1 MKLFR
6 PPRLQIYSFVFSM
19 PVIDLA
25 FNLILFKDRVWHD
38 WRIWVFS
45 FPLIYL
51 VGVLTWYSHISYDRY
66 VEKKYPGLNQS
77 AQRILRKSLV
87 AIFIMPPGIL
97 LIFLLYDQFSILGYQ
112 LQQWDL
118 VKGLIL
124 GLCVNLVFETLYES
138 DYLLGQY
145 KKTRLEKE
153 SLRQLSLQQEFET
166 LKGQVNPHFLFNCF
180 NTLSSLIAE
189 DRDKA
194 EVFLNELS
202 KVYRYLLRNN
212 EDGLTTVQ
220 NEIRFIESYY
230 RLLQTRH
237 GEAVQLHI
245 DIDKRYD
252 QYLLPSLTLQLLVEN
267 VVKHNV
273 LSKNK
278 PLVVDIFTT
287 AGNKLVVNNNLQ
299 RRTVKAPSNKVGL
312 ENIRA
317 KYALLKQPGFQVME
331 DKNNFTVVLPLIWNN
346 SVLGK
351 QMVAVA
357 ANA

>member
-1 MKLFR
+1 MKGFK
-6 PPRLQIYSFVFSM
+6 PARLQTYSFLFSM

-25 FNLILFKDRVWHD
+25 LHQILFGERLWHD

-45 FPLIYL
+45 FPLLFLI
-51 VGVLTWYSHISYDRY
+51 GALTWYSHVTYDHF
-66 VEKKYPGLNQS
+66 VEKRFPRLDQS

-87 AIFIMPPGIL
+87 AVIIMPPAIL
-97 LIFLLYDQFSILGYQ
+97 LIFLVYDQFSFFGYN
-112 LQQWDL
+112 LREWDL

-138 DYLLGQY
+138 DYMLGQY
-145 KKTRLEKE
+145 KKARVEKE

-194 EVFLNELS
+194 EIFLNELS

-230 RLLQTRH
+230 RLLRTRH
-237 GEAVQLHI
+237 GEAVQLHME
-245 DIDKRYD
+245 IDKRYD
-252 QYLLPSLTLQLLVEN
+252 QYLLPSLSLQLLVEN

-278 PLVVDIFTT
+278 PLIIDIFTT

-312 ENIRA
+312 DNICS

-346 SVLGK
+346 SVIGK
-351 QMVAVA
+351 QMMAVA
-357 ANA
+357 EQA

>member
-6 PPRLQIYSFVFSM
+6 PPRLQVYSFVFSM

-25 FNLILFKDRVWHD
+25 LNLILFKDRVWHD

-51 VGVLTWYSHISYDRY
+51 VGVLTWYTHIAYDHY
-66 VEKKYPGLNQS
+66 VENQYPGLNQS

-87 AIFIMPPGIL
+87 AIFIMPPAIL

-124 GLCVNLVFETLYES
+124 GICVNLVFETLYES
-138 DYLLGQY
+138 DYLLSQY
-145 KKTRLEKE
+145 KKSRLETE
-153 SLRQLSLQQEFET
+153 SLRQMSLQQEFET

-237 GEAVQLHI
+237 GVAVQLHI